1 MYVLRAHLKS
11 DSCFGRRE
19 WFFEF
24 IESFDS
30 RRSLVALFTFF
41 GGGRCFMQR
50 ARIFFFSFFVCC
62 VDGFYGI
69 GRRNVFH
76 KYNRKNF
83 TRRFSVL

>member
-41 GGGRCFMQR
+41 GGGGDVLCSEQG
-50 ARIFFFSFFVCC
+50 FFFSAFSFVA
-62 VDGFYGI
+62 
-69 GRRNVFH
+69 
-76 KYNRKNF
+76 
-83 TRRFSVL
+83 